1 MTAPAYPARLTGR
14 LDEPLSRWL
23 WLVKWLL
30 AVPHLVVLALLWVAV
45 VVLTVVAGVSIAFTG
60 VYPRRLFDINVG
72 VMRWT
77 WRVAYYSCSALATDR
92 YPPFSLQPD
101 PTYPADF
108 DVDYPERLS
117 RGLVWVKW
125 WLLAIPHYLVVGA
138 LTGGYGAR
146 VGGLIGVLVLIAVVT
161 NAFTGAYPRPLFDL
175 VMGLNRWCYR
185 VLAYAA
191 LMRDEY
197 PPFRLDS
204 GGAEAR
210 GEPTGEA
217 TGEAPHAAPAPVS
230 ESEGT

>member
-1 MTAPAYPARLTGR
+1 MTRPAYPVRLTGR

-30 AVPHLVVLALLWVAV
+30 VLPHLVVLALLWVAV

-60 VYPRRLFDINVG
+60 VYPRGLFDINVG

-77 WRVAYYSCSALATDR
+77 WRVSYYACSALATDR
-92 YPPFSLQPD
+92 YPPFSLRLD

-108 DVDYPERLS
+108 DVDYPEHLS
-117 RGLVWVKW
+117 RGLFWVKW

-146 VGGLIGVLVLIAVVT
+146 AGGLIGVLVLIAIVT
-161 NAFTGAYPRPLFDL
+161 HAFTGGYPRPLFDL

-185 VLAYAA
+185 VLAYVA

-204 GGAEAR
+204 GGTETTTEERQAAAEPVRER
-210 GEPTGEA
+210 GTP
-217 TGEAPHAAPAPVS
+217 
-230 ESEGT
+230 